1 MSLAEDL
8 EYWSSA
14 YDFEDDNT
22 EIFSDYL
29 QGNLFW
35 RTRDGKKI
43 NVKDMEESH
52 IRNAMRIPKYRNK
65 KNWDIVFQF
74 ELLNVRK
81 CCAV

>member
-14 YDFEDDNT
+14 YDFEDDNI

-52 IRNAMRIPKYRNK
+52 IRNTMRIPKYRNK
-65 KNWDIVFQF
+65 ENWDIVFQF
-74 ELLNVRK
+74 ELSNVRK
-81 CCAV
+81 CRTA